1 MLLFFSERLEQE
13 LRETPE
19 WKRYWKKLQKKE
31 KNDKK
36 PEVEWER
43 HFLQNLIKQFLIV
56 LENLP
61 VEGPINPSIVQYC
74 ERFLELMID
83 LEALLPTRRFFNT
96 VLDDTHLLVR
106 SQISNLVQRPEGKLF
121 GQVRQ
126 NEID

>member
-1 MLLFFSERLEQE
+1 MDHE

-43 HFLQNLIKQFLIV
+43 HFLQNLIKQFLNV
-56 LENLP
+56 MENLP
-61 VEGPINPSIVQYC
+61 LEGPISPSVIYYC

-96 VLDDTHLLVR
+96 VLDDSHLLVR

-121 GQVRQ
+121 GQVSC
-126 NEID
+126 EETIIS